1 MEAKLFAK
9 MISDPHLSDLKKM
22 KYKYSTQAVDEMIS
36 LMRSSIYKTL
46 DIDDFNGISLVYRD
60 TKAGIHIDS
69 VKQML
74 NPAKFGEVNF
84 KVMED
89 EIFSTLAI
97 ENIES
102 NRESIRRILRGYA
115 PADETELRIYGIKRG
130 IDFVSSPGN
139 LITQENLNRLYRLA
153 VEDALDESDLLLPGE
168 YYRHDTVYVVG
179 INQISSGVVE
189 HSGLP
194 AEQLKQYMEKLV
206 RFINAGDGMNEL
218 LKACVIH
225 FYLAFLH
232 PWFDG
237 NGRMARLLML
247 WYLVQKGLPGSLYIP
262 LSVYVDQSRKHYYEA
277 FSLIE
282 QNAKISGLIDV
293 TPFLDYFVTHVYNK
307 LTSSSESEELDKRY
321 TEMLAEGHV
330 TTKEAQL
337 WRFVQDT
344 YGRSEFSTKRLER
357 DHGAAA
363 YATIRSF
370 VMKFHKAGLLQ
381 AQTYSNR
388 VRYKICN

>member
-194 AEQLKQYMEKLV
+194 EEQ
-206 RFINAGDGMNEL
+206 
-218 LKACVIH
+218 
-225 FYLAFLH
+225 
-232 PWFDG
+232 
-237 NGRMARLLML
+237 
-247 WYLVQKGLPGSLYIP
+247 
-262 LSVYVDQSRKHYYEA
+262 
-277 FSLIE
+277 
-282 QNAKISGLIDV
+282 
-293 TPFLDYFVTHVYNK
+293 
-307 LTSSSESEELDKRY
+307 
-321 TEMLAEGHV
+321 
-330 TTKEAQL
+330 
-337 WRFVQDT
+337 
-344 YGRSEFSTKRLER
+344 
-357 DHGAAA
+357 
-363 YATIRSF
+363 
-370 VMKFHKAGLLQ
+370 
-381 AQTYSNR
+381 
-388 VRYKICN
+388 